1 MSNEQLYENALDAI
15 NELFGDSTVSIQ
27 KALENLE
34 NLQSEIE
41 AKIECLKEDLLR
53 EQEVPE

>member
-41 AKIECLKEDLLR
+41 AKMECLKEDLLR